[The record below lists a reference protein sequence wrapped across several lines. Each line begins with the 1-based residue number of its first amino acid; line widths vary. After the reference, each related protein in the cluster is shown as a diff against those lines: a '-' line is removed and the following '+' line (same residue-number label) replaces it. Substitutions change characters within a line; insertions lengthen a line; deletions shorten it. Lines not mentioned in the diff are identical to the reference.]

1 MNYLK
6 LKYFKYLLL
15 IFILYILLSILIKII
30 NIYSLL
36 FLILTKRIK
45 ADLPLVFLLFF
56 GIAILNLTF
65 SVRDTLGY
73 NIYIY
78 PLFLIAILICLNKL
92 EHKYLSKA
100 FLIVLFLTSFIEFY
114 LLKNYYNL
122 QFTRENR
129 IYGICKIEK
138 WRNSEN
144 YINNYNLNS
153 FVPLTKNPA
162 KVLSLFTNMDE
173 KFFTNYCGQIEKKTS
188 WKTNFFNIM
197 IY

>member
-1 MNYLK
+1 M
-6 LKYFKYLLL
+6 
-15 IFILYILLSILIKII
+15 
-30 NIYSLL
+30 
-36 FLILTKRIK
+36 
-45 ADLPLVFLLFF
+45 
-56 GIAILNLTF
+56 
-65 SVRDTLGY
+65 
-73 NIYIY
+73 
-78 PLFLIAILICLNKL
+78 AILICLNNLKY
-92 EHKYLSKA
+92 KYLTQT
-100 FLIVLFLTSFIEFY
+100 FLIVLFLASFIEFY

-138 WRNSEN
+138 WRNSDN

-197 IY
+197 ID

>member
-1 MNYLK
+1 MTT
-6 LKYFKYLLL
+6 YF
-15 IFILYILLSILIKII
+15 
-30 NIYSLL
+30 
-36 FLILTKRIK
+36 
-45 ADLPLVFLLFF
+45 
-56 GIAILNLTF
+56 ILNLTF

-92 EHKYLSKA
+92 KYKYLSKV

-173 KFFTNYCGQIEKKTS
+173 NFFTNYCGQIEKKTS
-188 WKTNFFNIM
+188 WKTNFFNI
-197 IY
+197 IIN